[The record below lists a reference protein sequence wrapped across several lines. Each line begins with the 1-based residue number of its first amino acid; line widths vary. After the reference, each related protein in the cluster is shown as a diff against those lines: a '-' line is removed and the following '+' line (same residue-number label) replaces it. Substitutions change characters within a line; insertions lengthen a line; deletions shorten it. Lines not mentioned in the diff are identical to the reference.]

1 MGNRRKKLSVRLALS
16 IPIFFGIVLSILL
29 STLYHIRISRITM
42 LEQLEQ
48 NLRLEVNTLI
58 SMFERERSLK
68 LDRVKTNLDV
78 AHAVFHSMPLTELS
92 SEIQMEVTH
101 QITRNTHSV
110 RLKEWKWGSAI
121 LHESY
126 TLVDSLK
133 NMFGGTVTV
142 FQKSD
147 SGYVRIS
154 TNVPDEVGHRAT
166 GTYIPNNSPVIRA
179 IEQGETYY
187 GRAFVVNDWY
197 ITAYE
202 PLYLNGEIKGIL
214 YVGDQEKD
222 LTRLREIIYSLQIG
236 ETGYPFVFDREG
248 TLVMHPEQE
257 GENWEHFT
265 HVKSMLES
273 GKRSLVFRP
282 EGSTKSMMLAW
293 EYFEPFELYVAAVVI
308 PQTEFRGLIRHIF
321 VSSGLVGLIIVFL
334 FSVFVYYFTT
344 EKVRDFFREME
355 ARDRKL
361 SSARTALKET
371 ESRFSFLF
379 NSTTDDIFVTD
390 MEGKF
395 VEVNRSACE
404 NLGYEKEEL
413 LKMRMEEIKTDRF
426 RDQVKK
432 NREKIMREGKLT
444 YESEHIARDGKIFP
458 VEMKSRLIDMG
469 GNRYIL
475 SAARNVSERKELERK
490 ILGAVIQAEEKERE
504 RFSRDVHDGLGPLLS
519 TIKLYVNE
527 LGNPS
532 MGKEDRENY
541 VKYTSELVDEA
552 ISNTRDISNN
562 LVPRIIHDYGLVTAL
577 EAFCKKVNLT
587 QQIEVGLETKN
598 MFEPLEKNI
607 QLILFRVI
615 SELINN
621 TIRHSGAD
629 RADIS
634 LEKKDNVV
642 KLVYRDNGRGFDP
655 DNLMDE
661 SRAGMGLKNI
671 VSRVKSINGTCR
683 IHSEPGKGSTF
694 DIEISL

>member
-1 MGNRRKKLSVRLALS
+1 VRLTLF

-42 LEQLEQ
+42 QEQLEQ
-48 NLRLEVNTLI
+48 NLRLEVNTLV

-68 LDRVKTNLDV
+68 LDRVKTNLAV

-92 SEIQMEVTH
+92 EEKQMEVTH

-110 RLKEWKWGSAI
+110 RLKEWKWGSVI
-121 LHESY
+121 LHESHA
-126 TLVDSLK
+126 LVDSLK

-147 SGYVRIS
+147 SGYVRVS
-154 TNVPDEVGHRAT
+154 TNVPDEKGHRAT
-166 GTYIPNNSPVIRA
+166 GTYIPNDSPVIRA

-187 GRAFVVNDWY
+187 GRAYVVNDWY

-202 PLYLNGEIKGIL
+202 PLYLDGEIKGIL

-222 LTRLREIIYSLQIG
+222 LTRLREIIYRLRIG

-257 GENWEHFT
+257 GEKWEHFT

-282 EGSTKSMMLAW
+282 EGSAKSLMLAW
-293 EYFEPFELYVAAVVI
+293 EYFEPFELYVAAGII
-308 PQTEFRGLIRHIF
+308 PQAEFSGLIRKTII
-321 VSSGLVGLIIVFL
+321 SSGLVGLIIVFL

-413 LKMRMEEIKTDRF
+413 LKMSMEEIKTDRF
-426 RDQVKK
+426 REQVKK
-432 NREKIMREGKLT
+432 NREKIMREGQLT
-444 YESEHIARDGKIFP
+444 YESEHVACDGKIFP

-469 GNRYIL
+469 GSRYIL
-475 SAARNVSERKELERK
+475 SAARNVSERKELERR
-490 ILGAVIQAEEKERE
+490 ILSAVIQAEEKERE

-532 MGKEDRENY
+532 IGREDRENY

-587 QQIEVGLETKN
+587 QQIEVRLETKN

-629 RADIS
+629 GADIF

-642 KLVYRDNGRGFDP
+642 KLVYRDNGQGFDA

-683 IHSEPGKGSTF
+683 IRSEPGKGSTF

>member
-1 MGNRRKKLSVRLALS
+1 MNKLSVRLTLFV
-16 IPIFFGIVLSILL
+16 PIFFGIVLAILV
-29 STLYHIRISRITM
+29 STLYHIRISGITIQ
-42 LEQLEQ
+42 EQLEQ
-48 NLRLEVNTLI
+48 NLRLEVNTLVR
-58 SMFERERSLK
+58 MFERERSLK
-68 LDRVKTNLDV
+68 MDRVKTNLAV
-78 AHAVFHSMPLTELS
+78 AHAVFHSMPLTEIS
-92 SEIQMEVTH
+92 AEKQMEVIH
-101 QITRNTHSV
+101 QITKKTHTV
-110 RLKEWKWGSAI
+110 RLKQWKLGDEI

-126 TLVDSLK
+126 SLVDSLK
-133 NMFGGTVTV
+133 TLFGGTVTI

-147 SGYVRIS
+147 SGFVRIS
-154 TNVPDEVGHRAT
+154 TNVPDEAGNRAT
-166 GTYIPNNSPVIRA
+166 GTYIPNDSPVIRA
-179 IEQGETYY
+179 IERGETYY

-202 PLYLNGEIKGIL
+202 PIFLDGEIKGIL

-222 LTRLREIIYSLQIG
+222 LDRLREILYSLKIG
-236 ETGYPFVFDREG
+236 KTGYPFVFDREG
-248 TLVMHPEQE
+248 TLVIHPEQE
-257 GENWEHFT
+257 GKKWEYFT
-265 HVKSMLES
+265 YVKSILEA
-273 GKRSLVFRP
+273 GDRSLVFHP
-282 EGSTKSMMLAW
+282 EGSTNPLMLAV

-308 PQTEFRGLIRHIF
+308 PQTEFRGLIRKTLI
-321 VSSGLVGLIIVFL
+321 SSGLVGLIIVFL

-355 ARDRKL
+355 ARDQKL

-404 NLGYEKEEL
+404 NLGYEKEDL
-413 LKMRMEEIKTDRF
+413 LKMSMEEIKTDRF
-426 RDQVKK
+426 REQVKK
-432 NREKIMREGKLT
+432 TREKIMREGQLT
-444 YESEHIARDGKIFP
+444 YESEHMTRDGKSFP

-469 GNRYIL
+469 GSRYIL
-475 SAARNVSERKELERK
+475 SAARNVTERKELERR
-490 ILGAVIQAEEKERE
+490 ILSAVIQAEEKERE

-532 MGKEDRENY
+532 IGKKDRGNY

-562 LVPRIIHDYGLVTAL
+562 LVPRVIHDYGLVTAL

-621 TIRHSGAD
+621 TIRHSGAE
-629 RADIS
+629 RADIF
-634 LEKKDNVV
+634 LERKDKVV
-642 KLVYRDNGRGFDP
+642 KLVYSDNGRGFDP

-661 SRAGMGLKNI
+661 TRAGMGLKNI
-671 VSRVKSINGTCR
+671 VSRIKSINGTCR
-683 IHSEPGKGSTF
+683 IRSEPGKGSTF
-694 DIEISL
+694 YIEISL

>member
-1 MGNRRKKLSVRLALS
+1 MRLTLF
-16 IPIFFGIVLSILL
+16 IPIFFGIILSILV

-48 NLRLEVNTLI
+48 NLRLEVNTLV

-68 LDRVKTNLDV
+68 LDRVKTNLAV
-78 AHAVFHSMPLTELS
+78 AHAVFHSMPLNELPA
-92 SEIQMEVTH
+92 EIQMDVTH
-101 QITRNTHSV
+101 QITKNTHTV
-110 RLKEWKWGSAI
+110 RLKKWIWGGDI
-121 LHESY
+121 LHESHL
-126 TLVDSLK
+126 LVDSLK

-142 FQKSD
+142 FQKAD

-154 TNVPDEVGHRAT
+154 TNVPDDKGHRAT
-166 GTYIPNNSPVIRA
+166 GTYIPNDSPVIRA
-179 IEQGETYY
+179 IEQGKTYY
-187 GRAFVVNDWY
+187 GRAYVVNDWY

-202 PLYLNGEIKGIL
+202 PLVLDGEIKGIL

-222 LTRLREIIYSLQIG
+222 LTRLREIIYRLRIG

-257 GENWEHFT
+257 GDNWEHFT

-273 GKRSLVFRP
+273 GKGSLVFRP
-282 EGSTKSMMLAW
+282 EGSTNSLMLAW
-293 EYFEPFELYVAAVVI
+293 EYFEPFELYVAAGII
-308 PQTEFRGLIRHIF
+308 PQAEFSGLIRKTLI
-321 VSSGLVGLIIVFL
+321 SSGLVGLIIVFL

-413 LKMRMEEIKTDRF
+413 LKMSMEEIKTDRF
-426 RDQVKK
+426 REQVKK
-432 NREKIMREGKLT
+432 NREKIMREGQLT
-444 YESEHIARDGKIFP
+444 YESEHVTCDGKIFP

-469 GNRYIL
+469 GSRYIL
-475 SAARNVSERKELERK
+475 SAARNVSERKELERR
-490 ILGAVIQAEEKERE
+490 ILSAVIQAEEKERE

-532 MGKEDRENY
+532 IGREDRENY

-552 ISNTRDISNN
+552 ISNSRDISNN
-562 LVPRIIHDYGLVTAL
+562 LVPRVIHDYGLVTAL

-587 QQIEVGLETKN
+587 QQIEVRLETKK

-629 RADIS
+629 RADIF

-642 KLVYRDNGRGFDP
+642 KLVYHDNGQGFDA

-683 IHSEPGKGSTF
+683 IRSEPGKGSTF